1 MIFCLASF
9 SRRLTRRFQAFASR
23 YVPASGSAS
32 IDLNGGA
39 VDGVDDDDDSPII
52 RGFADDEP
60 LVVNA

>member
-1 MIFCLASF
+1 MF

-32 IDLNGGA
+32 IDLTGA
-39 VDGVDDDDDSPII
+39 HVENVEDDDDHDDSPII

-60 LVVNA
+60 LVVNT